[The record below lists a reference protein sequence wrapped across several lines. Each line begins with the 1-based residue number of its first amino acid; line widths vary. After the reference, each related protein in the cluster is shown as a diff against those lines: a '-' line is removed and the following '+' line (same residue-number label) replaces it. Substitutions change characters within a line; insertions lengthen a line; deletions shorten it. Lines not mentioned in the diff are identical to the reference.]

1 MMTAALALLGVFFIA
16 IVFQALFAGYETG
29 FVSTN
34 TIRIRYL
41 AEEEGNPRARGL
53 LRYIERP
60 EQMLAMLLI
69 GTNIATMA
77 GTMAITQEFN
87 MLLGVSAA
95 DPAQAA
101 SVARWSELLAMVVVT
116 PLLLVFGEILPKSV
130 FRAHPS
136 RLTLALFPV
145 INAFYWMQAPVAR
158 PVSWLTQTL
167 FRRRDKRSYLSPL
180 MSTLEDVRVLVDE
193 SAQHGTIDAEEQR
206 MIHAIIDL
214 QNLQAK
220 EIMVPRIDISALPD
234 TTTRSELLATFE
246 ATGKTRIP
254 IYHESID
261 QIIGTVTAHDIL
273 LDTHSGNGDIR
284 PFVREIMHVPDTITL
299 GDVFEEMKRKKQHI
313 AIVIDEYG
321 GTDGLITLE
330 DILEVIFGQ
339 IQDEHDREP
348 KPIQRV
354 GPEAYVVD
362 ARMSLEE
369 AAEFMELVIED
380 DEVETIGGWLMHVA
394 GRIPAQG
401 EVIMHNGFR
410 ITVLEGGLNYISRIR
425 VEILP
430 EAREAYGVQPH
441 EPNSNGHHGQS
452 VS

>member
-145 INAFYWMQAPVAR
+145 INAFYWMLAPVAR

-330 DILEVIFGQ
+330 DILAEIVGELSPPSPGEPEEIHPQADGSYIIEGSTNLRELNRQLDWELPCDGPKTLNGLITEALESIPESSVCLQ
-339 IQDEHDREP
+339 IGDYR
-348 KPIQRV
+348 
-354 GPEAYVVD
+354 
-362 ARMSLEE
+362 L
-369 AAEFMELVIED
+369 
-380 DEVETIGGWLMHVA
+380 
-394 GRIPAQG
+394 
-401 EVIMHNGFR
+401 
-410 ITVLEGGLNYISRIR
+410 
-425 VEILP
+425 EILDAAGNRVSR
-430 EAREAYGVQPH
+430 ARAWRASQ
-441 EPNSNGHHGQS
+441 QS
-452 VS
+452 AQTLDQ

>member
-1 MMTAALALLGVFFIA
+1 MGAAFSLLLVFFLAIA
-16 IVFQALFAGYETG
+16 FQALFAGYETG

-34 TIRIRYL
+34 AIRIRYL
-41 AEEEGNPRARGL
+41 AEEEGNARARGL
-53 LRYIERP
+53 LRFIERP

-69 GTNIATMA
+69 GTNIATIA

-87 MLLGVSAA
+87 MMLGVNEA
-95 DPAQAA
+95 DPERGAQMG
-101 SVARWSELLAMVVVT
+101 ELLAMLVVT
-116 PLLLVFGEILPKSV
+116 PVLLVFGEIIPKSV
-130 FRAHPS
+130 FRIHPN
-136 RLTLALFPV
+136 RLALALLPV
-145 INAFYWMQAPVAR
+145 INFFYWLLAPVTK
-158 PVSWLTQTL
+158 PVALLTQFL
-167 FRRRDKRSYLSPL
+167 FRRRDKRMFLSPL

-193 SAQHGTIDAEEQR
+193 SAQHGTIDPEEQR

-214 QNLQAK
+214 QNKQAK

-234 TTTRSELLATFE
+234 TTTRSELLAIFE
-246 ATGKTRIP
+246 ESGKTRIP
-254 IYHESID
+254 IFHESVD

-273 LDTHSGNGDIR
+273 LDTETGNEDIR
-284 PFVREIMHVPDTITL
+284 RFVRDILHVPDTITL
-299 GDVFEEMKRKKQHI
+299 DDVFEEMKRRKQHI

-348 KPIQRV
+348 RPINKV
-354 GPEAYVVD
+354 GPDAYVVD
-362 ARMSLEE
+362 ARMSIEE
-369 AAEFMELVIED
+369 AGAFMEVVIED

-401 EVIMHNGFR
+401 EVVLHNGFR
-410 ITVLEGGLNYISRIR
+410 MTVLDGGVNFVSKIR

-430 EAREAYGVQPH
+430 QAKQLYGAKTDEETQ
-441 EPNSNGHHGQS
+441 NGHNGGPAA
-452 VS
+452 